1 MISRSE
7 LGKRCGVSNRTLE
20 HYASDAGYHILDPI
34 GRNVPACMQQD
45 ESEEQLRLIIEL
57 KSVGFLLKQIH
68 EYQSA
73 NQEMRVQ
80 MLRRQIPVLEGRK
93 EEIQGQSEK
102 IKGMVDKEMKKSMEG
117 TNE

>member
-7 LGKRCGVSNRTLE
+7 LGKRCGVSKRTLE

-34 GRNVPACMQQD
+34 GRNVPACMYRD

-57 KSVGFLLKQIH
+57 KSVGFSLKQIH
-68 EYQSA
+68 EYQIA

-80 MLRRQIPVLEGRK
+80 MLRRQVPVLEGRK
-93 EEIQGQSEK
+93 EEIQGELNRLL
-102 IKGMVDKEMKKSMEG
+102 GMLEAQQKKV
-117 TNE
+117 NQ

>member
-7 LGKRCGVSNRTLE
+7 LGKRCGVSKRTLE

-45 ESEEQLRLIIEL
+45 ESEEQIRLIIEL
-57 KSVGFLLKQIH
+57 KSVRFLLKQIH
-68 EYQSA
+68 EYQIA

-80 MLRRQIPVLEGRK
+80 MLRRQVPVLEGRK
-93 EEIQGQSEK
+93 EEIQGELNRLL
-102 IKGMVDKEMKKSMEG
+102 GMLEAEQKKV
-117 TNE
+117 NQ

>member
-7 LGKRCGVSNRTLE
+7 LGKRCGVSKRTLE

-34 GRNVPACMQQD
+34 GRNVPACMYRD

-57 KSVGFLLKQIH
+57 KSVGFSLKQIH
-68 EYQSA
+68 EYQIA

-80 MLRRQIPVLEGRK
+80 MLRRQVPVLEGRK
-93 EEIQGQSEK
+93 EEIQGELNRLL
-102 IKGMVDKEMKKSMEG
+102 GMLEAEQKKV
-117 TNE
+117 NQ

>member
-7 LGKRCGVSNRTLE
+7 LGKRCGVSKRTLE

-34 GRNVPACMQQD
+34 GRNVPACMYQD

-57 KSVGFLLKQIH
+57 KSVGFSLKQIH
-68 EYQSA
+68 EYQIA

-80 MLRRQIPVLEGRK
+80 MLRRQVPVLEGRK
-93 EEIQGQSEK
+93 EEIQGELNRLL
-102 IKGMVDKEMKKSMEG
+102 GMLEAEQKKV
-117 TNE
+117 NQ

>member
-34 GRNVPACMQQD
+34 GRNVPACMYRD

-57 KSVGFLLKQIH
+57 KSVGCSLKQIH
-68 EYQSA
+68 EYQIA

-80 MLRRQIPVLEGRK
+80 MLRRQVPVLEGRK
-93 EEIQGQSEK
+93 EEIQGELNRLL
-102 IKGMVDKEMKKSMEG
+102 GMLEAEQKKV
-117 TNE
+117 NQ

>member
-7 LGKRCGVSNRTLE
+7 LGKRCGVSKRTLE

-45 ESEEQLRLIIEL
+45 ESEEQFRLIIEL
-57 KSVGFLLKQIH
+57 KSVGFSLKQIH
-68 EYQSA
+68 EYQIA

-80 MLRRQIPVLEGRK
+80 MLRRQVPVLEGRK
-93 EEIQGQSEK
+93 EEIQGELNRLL
-102 IKGMVDKEMKKSMEG
+102 GMLEAEQKKV
-117 TNE
+117 NQ

>member
-34 GRNVPACMQQD
+34 GRNVPACMYRD

-57 KSVGFLLKQIH
+57 KSVGFSLKQIH
-68 EYQSA
+68 EYQIA

-80 MLRRQIPVLEGRK
+80 MLRRQVPVLEGRK
-93 EEIQGQSEK
+93 EEIQGELNRLL
-102 IKGMVDKEMKKSMEG
+102 GMLEAEQKKV
-117 TNE
+117 NQ

>member
-7 LGKRCGVSNRTLE
+7 LGKRCGVSKRTLE

-34 GRNVPACMQQD
+34 GRNVPACMYQD

-57 KSVGFLLKQIH
+57 KSVGFSLKQIH

-80 MLRRQIPVLEGRK
+80 MLRRQVPVLEGRK
-93 EEIQGQSEK
+93 EEIQGELNRLL
-102 IKGMVDKEMKKSMEG
+102 GMLEAEQKKV
-117 TNE
+117 NQ